1 MTEKGIKVTVD
12 IYAPLVAKIEAVATE
27 YSGKYLLDGD
37 VCKRVLTVYDKFRK
51 FVHQNDGSI
60 KSTDIINPKWSVFVA
75 ELPSVDLYRDGLDL
89 FSELLGMVDM
99 FDVSTAKS
107 GDLSIKVG
115 VSGLWKAV

>member
-12 IYAPLVAKIEAVATE
+12 ISAPLVAKIEAVATE

-51 FVHQNDGSI
+51 FVHQNDGGI